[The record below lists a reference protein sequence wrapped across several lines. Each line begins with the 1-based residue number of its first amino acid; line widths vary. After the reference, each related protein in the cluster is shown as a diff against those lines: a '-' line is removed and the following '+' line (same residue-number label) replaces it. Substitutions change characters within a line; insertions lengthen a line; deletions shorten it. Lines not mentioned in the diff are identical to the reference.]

1 MPPGVT
7 DMTADLL
14 ATFDLSGR
22 VCLVTGGTGGIGR
35 ATVLRLAAYGA
46 RVALTCVEGVEDPT
60 DARAGFPDLAVT
72 VHPLDLRDAA
82 SIRRCFAGVVSAH
95 GRVDVLVNNAAVGSA
110 TVAAFA
116 SDAELQDSLMLAINA
131 DGTLKMCQ
139 QFLAQKGG
147 TGRKLVNISSVGG
160 GITAFPGFRLSDGM
174 SKAAVAFLT
183 RQLAAEA
190 AHAEV
195 DVFAICPGA
204 TDTPMFQA
212 STLSK
217 LSPQERTEFLARLPK
232 GRLIDPAE
240 IAALVHFLASPAS
253 RVLHGAVLDASMG
266 LGVRPGLL
274 SEQPGH

>member
-1 MPPGVT
+1 
-7 DMTADLL
+7 MTVDLL
-14 ATFDLSGR
+14 APFDLTGR

-35 ATVLRLAAYGA
+35 ATVNRLAAYGA
-46 RVALTCVEGVEDPT
+46 TVALTCVEGVEDPQ
-60 DARAGFPDLAVT
+60 AAQASFAGLAVT
-72 VHPLDLRDAA
+72 VHPLDLRDAD
-82 SIRRCFAGVVSAH
+82 SIRRCMAGVVATH
-95 GRVDVLVNNAAVGSA
+95 GHLDVLVNNAAVGSA
-110 TVAAFA
+110 TVAAF
-116 SDAELQDSLMLAINA
+116 SDDPETQDSLMLAINA

-139 QFLAQKGG
+139 QFLSLPDKE
-147 TGRKLVNISSVGG
+147 GRKLINISSVGG

-190 AHAEV
+190 VHTAV

-212 STLSK
+212 STLAK
-217 LSPQERTEFLARLPK
+217 LTSAERAAFLARLPK

-266 LGVRPGLL
+266 LGSRPGLM
-274 SEQPGH
+274 SEWG

>member
-1 MPPGVT
+1 
-7 DMTADLL
+7 MTVDLL
-14 ATFDLSGR
+14 APFDLTGR

-35 ATVLRLAAYGA
+35 ATVARLASYGA
-46 RVALTCVEGVEDPT
+46 TVALSCVEGVEDP
-60 DARAGFPDLAVT
+60 DAVRAEFDGLS

-82 SIRRCFAGVVSAH
+82 SIRRCMAGVVAAH
-95 GRVDVLVNNAAVGSA
+95 GRLDVLVNNAGVGSA
-110 TVAAFA
+110 TVAAF
-116 SDAELQDSLMLAINA
+116 SGDPDTQDSLMMAINA

-139 QFLAQKGG
+139 QFMALPGG
-147 TGRKLVNISSVGG
+147 PGRKLINISSVGG

-190 AHAEV
+190 VHTEV

-204 TDTPMFQA
+204 TNTPMFHA
-212 STLSK
+212 STLAK
-217 LSPQERTEFLARLPK
+217 LSPDDLSAFLARLPK

-274 SEQPGH
+274 SEQPDH